1 VERNLR
7 GGQGP
12 EYLANSGSTEAG
24 NAGSNEPMAAIARES
39 ESASEKKERGK
50 KGCDIPPLSK
60 GGQS

>member
-1 VERNLR
+1 M
-7 GGQGP
+7 
-12 EYLANSGSTEAG
+12 EAG